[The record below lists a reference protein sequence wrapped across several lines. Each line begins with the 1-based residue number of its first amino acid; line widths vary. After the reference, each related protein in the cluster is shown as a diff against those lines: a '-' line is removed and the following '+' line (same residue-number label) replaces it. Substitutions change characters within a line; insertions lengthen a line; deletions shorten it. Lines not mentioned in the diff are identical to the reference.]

1 MGVLVHL
8 EMDIIPSK
16 PCGKC
21 QRNNQNL
28 NYFFCH
34 TVIIPS
40 SVHNFSTIVS
50 VLGEKRGRC
59 TLASNISTSRYGMV
73 LKFVSAI
80 PLAK

>member
-1 MGVLVHL
+1 MSRLGVLVHL

-59 TLASNISTSRYGMV
+59 TLTSTSRYGMV
-73 LKFVSAI
+73 LKFVSPI